1 MLMSGIY
8 MSGSIQGFLSGL
20 FGSVANWGSWI
31 VGIIGGVMVI
41 VGIYQIAK
49 GLMSGGKGQTNWAM
63 AILCLLL
70 GGALAASG
78 AWGMLKNFTGA
89 ASQTAGK
96 IANGQED
103 GAKRTNADDFFK
115 D

>member
-8 MSGSIQGFLSGL
+8 MTGSIQGFLSGL

-89 ASQTAGK
+89 ASATADS
-96 IANGQED
+96 IAQG
-103 GAKRTNADDFFK
+103 NADGDVRSDEFFE
-115 D
+115 